1 MTETAMQRSPI
12 ARAIWLAAGIISLGL
27 GLLGIPLPLLPT
39 TPFLLLAAFCFAR
52 GSDRL
57 HSWLINHPRLGPP
70 IEAWHREGAISK
82 SAKRGSMLAII
93 LVFGLSVALGVKPW
107 FLAIQ
112 AVVLI
117 CVSTFILTR
126 PLPSRERD

>member
-1 MTETAMQRSPI
+1 MAETAMQRSPI
-12 ARAIWLAAGIISLGL
+12 ARAFWLVCGLISLAL
-27 GLLGIPLPLLPT
+27 GLIGIPLPLLPT

-57 HSWLINHPRLGPP
+57 HNWLINHPRLGPP
-70 IEAWHREGAISK
+70 IEAWHQEGAISR
-82 SAKRGSMLAII
+82 SAKRASMLAIV
-93 LVFGLSVALGVKPW
+93 LVFGVSVAMGVKPW
-107 FLAIQ
+107 LLAIQ